1 MTRLAAFV
9 APRTLAAVAAR
20 TFASRNALNMPC
32 KARALS
38 SGSRNDPAIMAA
50 IDMERE
56 KRLAAKPQKFE
67 RSLTETL
74 SDHRDALLNIVL
86 AALLVI
92 LTLKMLREKVLSPHK
107 PPLPLLDPFFERE
120 IAACAPHSPPGPAT
134 QLEDEWARGLD
145 RIRPLSRVSLW
156 NEQGEK
162 LDIESEREKRIKILE
177 AELASL
183 EFAVVESVRTVIP
196 RLCH

>member
-1 MTRLAAFV
+1 MMTRLAAFV

-38 SGSRNDPAIMAA
+38 STNDPAIMAA
-50 IDMERE
+50 IDKERE
-56 KRLAAKPQKFE
+56 KRLAAKPPKFE

-107 PPLPLLDPFFERE
+107 PPLPF
-120 IAACAPHSPPGPAT
+120 
-134 QLEDEWARGLD
+134 
-145 RIRPLSRVSLW
+145 
-156 NEQGEK
+156 
-162 LDIESEREKRIKILE
+162 
-177 AELASL
+177 
-183 EFAVVESVRTVIP
+183 
-196 RLCH
+196 

>member
-1 MTRLAAFV
+1 MMTRLAAFV
-9 APRTLAAVAAR
+9 APRTLAAMAAR
-20 TFASRNALNMPC
+20 TFACRNALNMSSYMNMSSS

-74 SDHRDALLNIVL
+74 SEHRDALLNIVL

-120 IAACAPHSPPGPAT
+120 IAACAPHSPAGPAT
-134 QLEDEWARGLD
+134 QLED
-145 RIRPLSRVSLW
+145 
-156 NEQGEK
+156 
-162 LDIESEREKRIKILE
+162 
-177 AELASL
+177 
-183 EFAVVESVRTVIP
+183 
-196 RLCH
+196 